1 MASDVGKP
9 VSAYGFRPLTDA
21 DFPLLARWFGE
32 PHVARWWSPA
42 EDALA
47 EVAQAL
53 AEPHVEPY
61 IVLIDGR
68 EAGYI
73 QRYDPHAEDGHP
85 YADQPADTVGI
96 DQFIGEPDLVGR
108 GHGPVFIARFIEHC
122 ATLGASFVVTDPD
135 PSNLV
140 AIRAYQK
147 AGFRGIDQRHTPFG
161 DVLLMRRN
169 AGRTFSS

>member
-1 MASDVGKP
+1 MA
-9 VSAYGFRPLTDA
+9 TDA
-21 DFPLLARWFGE
+21 GRPAASYAFRLLDQQDFPLLARWLRQ

-47 EVAQAL
+47 EIAQAL
-53 AEPHVEPY
+53 AEPQVQPY

-85 YADQPADTVGI
+85 YTDQPVGTVGI

-108 GHGPVFIARFIEHC
+108 GHGPAFIARFVEQC
-122 ATLGASFVVTDPD
+122 AALGASFVVTDPD
-135 PSNLV
+135 PSNAV
-140 AIRAYQK
+140 AIRAYEK
-147 AGFRGIDQRHTPFG
+147 AGFRGIDQRNTPFG

-169 AGRTFSS
+169 AGRTLSS